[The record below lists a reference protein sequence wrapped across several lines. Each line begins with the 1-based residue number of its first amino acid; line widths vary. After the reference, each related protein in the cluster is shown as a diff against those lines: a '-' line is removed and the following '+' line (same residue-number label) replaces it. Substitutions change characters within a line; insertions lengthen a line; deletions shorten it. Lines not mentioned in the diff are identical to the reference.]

1 MILLGTEWYQK
12 NLVSS
17 PITQFIKYF
26 KLVLSLLGRFF
37 LIFFNS
43 FSNYFFAWNLE
54 VKYTKNIYIKFCIE
68 AIGHPGSAEMPK
80 FFFLFSIKGTICC
93 FILFAVVTLFGHHRS
108 ESGSSDLTKIRRFL
122 QCNGIPRSA
131 AGSCWRD
138 SQWDQ
143 TFKVQFKFYF
153 ELIFVSPV
161 WSRAFLLKN
170 FRQKSCMRAGW
181 DSRDVCGK
189 KIRLENKGQKSFDK
203 MLIGLV
209 MSWSGWT
216 GK

>member
-43 FSNYFFAWNLE
+43 FSNYFFCLKPWSKIHKEHLHQVLYWSNWSPRKCWNAK
-54 VKYTKNIYIKFCIE
+54 V
-68 AIGHPGSAEMPK
+68 
-80 FFFLFSIKGTICC
+80 FFLFSIKWTICC
-93 FILFAVVTLFGHHRS
+93 LILFSVVSLFGHHRS

-153 ELIFVSPV
+153 ELICVSPV
-161 WSRAFLLKN
+161 WSRAFLLKT
-170 FRQKSCMRAGW
+170 
-181 DSRDVCGK
+181 
-189 KIRLENKGQKSFDK
+189 FDK
-203 MLIGLV
+203 NPVWGHGGTVEMCVGRRLGRKTKGKSHLIKCSLA
-209 MSWSGWT
+209 
-216 GK
+216 

>member
-12 NLVSS
+12 NLVSY

-43 FSNYFFAWNLE
+43 FSNYFFCLKPWSKIHKEHLHQVLYWSNWSPRKCWNAK
-54 VKYTKNIYIKFCIE
+54 V
-68 AIGHPGSAEMPK
+68 
-80 FFFLFSIKGTICC
+80 FFLFSIKGTICC
-93 FILFAVVTLFGHHRS
+93 LILFSVVTLFGHHRS

-153 ELIFVSPV
+153 ELICVSPV

-170 FRQKSCMRAGW
+170 FRQKSCMRARW